1 MPNPRADG
9 GKQEVSKYVRKK
21 MAIIVTLP
29 GTQKYLGIS
38 SMVVGGKK
46 LFQSP
51 VPPTYCTSFIVNKY
65 NRPNDLSTLL
75 G

>member
-1 MPNPRADG
+1 
-9 GKQEVSKYVRKK
+9 

-65 NRPNDLSTLL
+65 IIDQTTFLL
-75 G
+75 FLAR